1 VGLNE
6 ALIGRG
12 LISSANLFAAME
24 RQRQSGGQLTD
35 VLVEMK
41 LISPRQ
47 LAGVVKSLTTPKIPP
62 MPRDLAD
69 TGVPQPL
76 LMGLMLKL
84 MQYEALETV
93 YDLSQAM
100 RLPYQIVRRLMDEA
114 GQRKL
119 VESMGT
125 APSGGIADIRYALG
139 EAGREAAM
147 GAAEQCLYT
156 GPAPVSLAAF
166 EAQVLRQSIR
176 NEHLQPDQLRE
187 GFNGLV
193 MPERYVRKLLP
204 AINAGRSIL
213 LFGPPGNG
221 KTTFACRIAELYS
234 DTVYVPHAVEIAGQI
249 MRVFD
254 PGVHRPIAETEAS
267 RAPRKGVAAADIDLR
282 WVPCHRPFAMAG
294 GELTLDMMDLQFDP
308 HTRDY
313 TAPLH
318 VKALN
323 GVFLID
329 DFGRQRM
336 DPKEL
341 LNRWIVPMENRI
353 DFLKLRNGKTF
364 SVPFDDLLIFSTNL
378 EPQQLMD
385 AALLRRIP
393 YKMKLYAPTKTEF
406 VDLFEVEARA
416 TGLEIADGVLEF
428 MIRALGSPGS
438 FGLAYFQPRFICEQV
453 LESCRAFDLPRRIS
467 KELAVEA
474 LSNLYVQLEDERDSG
489 PSTRETR
496 HVQPGSPSF

>member
-1 VGLNE
+1 MELNDV
-6 ALIGRG
+6 LIGRG
-12 LISSANLFAAME
+12 LVTATNLLAAME
-24 RQRQSGGQLTD
+24 RQRRVGGQLHEI
-35 VLVEMK
+35 LVQMD
-41 LISPRQ
+41 LISEAQ
-47 LAGVVKSLTTPKIPP
+47 LAEVTKSLSTPKVPP
-62 MPRDLAD
+62 MPRDIAD
-69 TGVPQPL
+69 TGVPPAM
-76 LMGLMLKL
+76 LMGLLLKF

-93 YDLSQAM
+93 FDLSTAM
-100 RLPYQIVRRLMDEA
+100 RVPYQIIRKLMDEA

-119 VESMGT
+119 VEAMGST
-125 APSGGIADIRYALG
+125 STSGLSDIRYSLSK
-139 EAGREAAM
+139 AGREAAI
-147 GAAEQCLYT
+147 GAAEQCQYT

-166 EAQVLRQSIR
+166 EAQVLRQTIR
-176 NEHLQPDQLRE
+176 NEHLRGDQLRE

-234 DTVYVPHAVEIAGQI
+234 DTVYIPHAVEIAGQI

-254 PGVHRPIAETEAS
+254 PGLHRPMPEPEAD
-267 RAPRKGVAAADIDLR
+267 RGLRKGVAARDVDLR
-282 WVPCHRPFAMAG
+282 WVPCYRPFAMAG
-294 GELTLDMMDLQFDP
+294 GELTLDMTDLQYDP

-336 DPKEL
+336 DPKDL

-353 DFLKLRNGKTF
+353 DFLKLRTGKTF

-378 EPQQLMD
+378 EPQELMD
-385 AALLRRIP
+385 PALLRRIP
-393 YKMKLYAPTKTEF
+393 YKMKLYAPTRQEF
-406 VDLFEVEARA
+406 IFLFDSEARSA
-416 TGLEIADGVLEF
+416 GLAIAPDVLEF
-428 MIRALGSPGS
+428 IVRVLGGPSS
-438 FGLAYFQPRFICEQV
+438 FGLAYFQPRFICQQV
-453 LESCRAFDLPRRIS
+453 QEVVRAFDLPKKIT

-474 LSNLYVQLEDERDSG
+474 LSNLYVQLEDERDS
-489 PSTRETR
+489 PR
-496 HVQPGSPSF
+496 P